1 MAQLTGNNKRE
12 AAKPDMTPMVD
23 LGFLLIT
30 FFMYTTTF
38 TNPVQLS
45 FNQPIKDDAS
55 TSEIMESNS
64 LTIIIGKNDEL
75 LYHMTNLEDLTTL
88 SNISNSKSAF
98 RELLINSKKNA
109 TKAENFTVI
118 IKPSEFSTYNGFVDV
133 LDEMVIINQ
142 KVYAVVDISEKEV
155 SLLL

>member
-1 MAQLTGNNKRE
+1 MAQLTSNNKRE

-38 TNPVQLS
+38 TNPVQLPY
-45 FNQPIKDDAS
+45 NQPIKDNDS
-55 TSEIMESNS
+55 TSDIKESNS
-64 LTIIIGKNDEL
+64 LTVIIGKNDEL
-75 LYHMTNLEDLTTL
+75 LYHQTNLDDLT
-88 SNISNSKSAF
+88 NISDSKSAF
-98 RELLINSKKNA
+98 RELLINSKRNA

-118 IKPSEFSTYNGFVDV
+118 IKPSEFSTYNGFVGV
-133 LDEMVIINQ
+133 LDEMVIINHDI
-142 KVYAVVDISEKEV
+142 YAVVDISEKET

>member
-45 FNQPIKDDAS
+45 FNQPIEDDDS

-64 LTIIIGKNDEL
+64 LTIIIGKT
-75 LYHMTNLEDLTTL
+75 TNYFITRQIWT
-88 SNISNSKSAF
+88 I
-98 RELLINSKKNA
+98 
-109 TKAENFTVI
+109 
-118 IKPSEFSTYNGFVDV
+118 
-133 LDEMVIINQ
+133 
-142 KVYAVVDISEKEV
+142 
-155 SLLL
+155 

>member
-1 MAQLTGNNKRE
+1 MVQLKRNNKRE

-45 FNQPIKDDAS
+45 FNQPIEDDDL

-64 LTIIIGKNDEL
+64 LTIIIGKDDEL
-75 LYHMTNLEDLTTL
+75 LYHQTNLDDLTALT
-88 SNISNSKSAF
+88 NISESKSALK
-98 RELLINSKKNA
+98 ELLISSKKNA
-109 TKAENFTVI
+109 SKAENFTVI
-118 IKPSEFSTYNGFVDV
+118 IKPSEFSTYGGFVDV

-142 KVYAVVDISEKEV
+142 DIYAVVDISEKEV

>member
-1 MAQLTGNNKRE
+1 MVQLKRNNKRE

-45 FNQPIKDDAS
+45 FNQPIEDDDL

-64 LTIIIGKNDEL
+64 LTIIIGKDDEL
-75 LYHMTNLEDLTTL
+75 LYHQTNLDDLTALT
-88 SNISNSKSAF
+88 NISESKSAL
-98 RELLINSKKNA
+98 RELLISSKKNA
-109 TKAENFTVI
+109 SKAENFTVI
-118 IKPSEFSTYNGFVDV
+118 IKPSEFSTYGGFVDV

-142 KVYAVVDISEKEV
+142 DIYAVVDISEKEV

>member
-45 FNQPIKDDAS
+45 FNQPIEDDDS

-75 LYHMTNLEDLTTL
+75 LYHQTNLDDLTALT
-88 SNISNSKSAF
+88 NISNSKSAF
-98 RELLINSKKNA
+98 RKLLINSKKNA
-109 TKAENFTVI
+109 AKAGSFTVI

-142 KVYAVVDISEKEV
+142 RVYAVVDISKKEM